1 MRAVASVVLAA
12 TWWLPAVALKSGAA
26 VTPVEKVIQLLGKL
40 SEQIAEEG
48 AKEAAEYDKYACFCK
63 EQADFKQNNIE
74 KSDEKIEEL
83 EAAIEKLST
92 EIADLNADIAALGKK
107 ITELEEDMKKEKKTR
122 DEEHEKYVEA
132 DKEVTEAIVAV
143 RAAIEAIKNSKTDM
157 KDAKLDLEQ
166 VAALSKRY
174 STNPHF
180 QLVTALLEQ
189 EPTTAYEFRSNDIIQ
204 LLQKLLVDFKDNKN
218 QLFEDEFALKQV
230 YDEKMLGMQNEKK
243 FKTAEKT
250 KKAAISDAK
259 TEDKEAK
266 EADKTSETDARD
278 SDKEFLDELTK
289 QCQTK
294 AEDWDQ
300 RSTARTAELTAI
312 SEATEILKAS
322 VDPNYGAN
330 KKLVGLQVS
339 AHPSSFLQ
347 RIQVRRGAGRR
358 DAVAVAAA
366 QRELVHRTLGL
377 LDARAARLQSS
388 ILSSLAAKIAL
399 EEDHFVKVRSL
410 IKDIISMLKAQAEA
424 EADQKSFCDKE
435 MAKAL
440 SNRDGEKLKM
450 EESGATIAKKKA
462 QKEKLTKEAAEI
474 SEEIAE
480 LAKALNEATELR
492 SEEKKDN
499 AQTLEEAK
507 AGKEAVEQA
516 MKVLTGFYGQLL
528 QYKPPKSDREG
539 LTVED
544 RAPETSFSGE
554 YKGKQDASKGIIGL
568 LEVILADFERTIDKV
583 GAEEKEAEEKF
594 DEFKKETDESTEKKE
609 GEKTDK
615 ESGIKEA
622 STAIT
627 EAKDA
632 NVAAEGLH
640 EAALDELSKL
650 KAMCV
655 DDEESYEERAKKRE
669 EEIAALK
676 EALKILQ
683 EYKD

>member
-1 MRAVASVVLAA
+1 
-12 TWWLPAVALKSGAA
+12 
-26 VTPVEKVIQLLGKL
+26 
-40 SEQIAEEG
+40 
-48 AKEAAEYDKYACFCK
+48 
-63 EQADFKQNNIE
+63 
-74 KSDEKIEEL
+74 
-83 EAAIEKLST
+83 
-92 EIADLNADIAALGKK
+92 
-107 ITELEEDMKKEKKTR
+107 
-122 DEEHEKYVEA
+122 
-132 DKEVTEAIVAV
+132 
-143 RAAIEAIKNSKTDM
+143 
-157 KDAKLDLEQ
+157 
-166 VAALSKRY
+166 
-174 STNPHF
+174 
-180 QLVTALLEQ
+180 
-189 EPTTAYEFRSNDIIQ
+189 
-204 LLQKLLVDFKDNKN
+204 VDFKDNKN

-266 EADKTSETDARD
+266 EADKKSETDARD
-278 SDKEFLDELTK
+278 SDKEFLEELTK

-294 AEDWDQ
+294 AEEWDQ

-330 KKLVGLQVS
+330 KKLVGLQVA

-347 RIQVRRGAGRR
+347 RIQVHRGAGRR
-358 DAVAVAAA
+358 DAAAA
-366 QRELVHRTLGL
+366 QTELVHRTLRL
-377 LDARAARLQSS
+377 LDARAAGLQSS
-388 ILSSLAAKIAL
+388 TLSSLAAKIAL
-399 EEDHFVKVRSL
+399 EEDHFVKVRGL
-410 IKDIISMLKAQAEA
+410 IKDIIAMLKAQAEA
-424 EADQKSFCDKE
+424 EAEQKSFCDKE

-450 EESGATIAKKKA
+450 EESGATIEKKTAVK
-462 QKEKLTKEAAEI
+462 QKLTKEVAEI

-516 MKVLTGFYGQLL
+516 MKVLKGFYGEFL

-554 YKGKQDASKGIIGL
+554 YKGKQDASKGITGL
-568 LEVILADFERTIDKV
+568 LEVILADFERTIEKV
-583 GAEEKEAEEKF
+583 GEEEKEAEDKF
-594 DEFKKETDESTEKKE
+594 DEFKKKTDESTEKKE
-609 GEKTDK
+609 GEKTEK
-615 ESGIKEA
+615 ETGIKEA

-655 DDEESYEERAKKRE
+655 DDDESYAERAKKRE